1 MSDLN
6 RFCFTGHLTADANA
20 RTLASGKTVMTAT
33 AAINTGYGDYKKTL
47 FVKVQM
53 WGDRGNK
60 IMQYLKK
67 GTLIGADGELSRQ
80 DWTTNEGRQMVDFVI
95 DVQNISI
102 LSQKKPDVPAPDDF
116 PKEPDPN
123 DGEVMF

>member
-20 RTLASGKTVMTAT
+20 HTLASGKTVMTAT

-60 IMQYLKK
+60 IAQYLKK

-102 LSQKKPDVPAPDDF
+102 LSQKKETPDDY
-116 PKEPDPN
+116 PKELDPN
-123 DGEVMF
+123 DEVVF